1 MEIIQIILGVI
12 ITAIGI
18 NLFIVVNNL
27 SKKRPE
33 ESDEEKTSYY
43 NETDDQPAQSLLA
56 KVLKIGGYT
65 VAVIIML
72 AGVVYIVMQYFL
84 NTH

>member
-33 ESDEEKTSYY
+33 ESDEEKTCYY
-43 NETDDQPAQSLLA
+43 NETDDRPAQSLLA
-56 KVLKIGGYT
+56 KLLKIGGYT

-84 NTH
+84 NIH